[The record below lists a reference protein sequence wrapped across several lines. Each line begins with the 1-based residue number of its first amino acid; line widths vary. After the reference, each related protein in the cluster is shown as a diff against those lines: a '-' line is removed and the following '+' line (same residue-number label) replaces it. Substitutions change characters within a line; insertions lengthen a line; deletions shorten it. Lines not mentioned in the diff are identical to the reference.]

1 MDGRRHAAE
10 LLDFLDIRPGMRVAA
25 LVVGSGYTA
34 ELLARAVAP
43 DGVVYAE
50 NPRIVLE
57 ASEKPWSERLAKPAM
72 KMVVR
77 VDRELDDPLPPEAK
91 ELDLVVFNL
100 VYHNT
105 IELGIDRDR
114 MNRALFAALR
124 RGGRYAVVDHSAR
137 EGRGLSDVTTLHRID
152 EQAVMSEV
160 ERAGFRLFTKNS
172 FLRNP
177 SDTRDWDDGQEVD
190 ASHHGISDRF
200 ALMFVKP

>member
-1 MDGRRHAAE
+1 MDRRRHAAE

-25 LVVGSGYTA
+25 LVVGAGYTA
-34 ELLARAVAP
+34 ELLARAAAP

-72 KMVVR
+72 KTVVR

-124 RGGRYAVVDHSAR
+124 RGGRFAIVDHSAR
-137 EGRGLSDVTTLHRID
+137 QGRGLSDVATLHRID
-152 EQAVMSEV
+152 EQTVVSEV
-160 ERAGFRLFTKNS
+160 ERAGFRLRTKNS

-177 SDTRDWDDGQEVD
+177 SDTRDWDDAQEVD
-190 ASHHGISDRF
+190 ASHQGTSDRF